1 MTNISLYMIP
11 CMDSSAFAINSNIT
25 CGSPQNQFDRILQVL
40 EGAGMEF
47 KSFTQKTWAPSAK
60 PTFQSATP
68 RPTGQ
73 PSGSPSRQPS
83 SRPSNQPSG
92 SPTSQPSR

>member
-47 KSFTQKTWAPSAK
+47 KSFTQKDW
-60 PTFQSATP
+60 
-68 RPTGQ
+68 
-73 PSGSPSRQPS
+73 
-83 SRPSNQPSG
+83 
-92 SPTSQPSR
+92 